1 MARFEVSFPE
11 MQAAANKIAQEA
23 QNFLDAA
30 NQVLAGAEAL
40 GQTWEGDSQVA
51 FMNGHQQTNEWYI
64 KMVDIV
70 NTYVTM
76 LQEGARKYEEGEAEV
91 TGAITAH

>member
-1 MARFEVSFPE
+1 MARFEVNPGE
-11 MQAAANKIAQEA
+11 MVAAANNIAQEA

-30 NQVLAGAEAL
+30 SQVIAGAEAL

-51 FMNGHQQTNEWYI
+51 FMNEQQQANEWYK

-76 LQEGARKYEEGEAEV
+76 LQEGARKYEEGEVEV
-91 TGAITAH
+91 TGTITAR

>member
-1 MARFEVSFPE
+1 MARYEVTFSE

-30 NQVLAGAEAL
+30 NQVMAGAEAL
-40 GQTWEGDSQVA
+40 SQTWEGDSQVA
-51 FMNGHQQTNEWYI
+51 FINEQQQANEWYK

-76 LQEGARKYEEGEAEV
+76 LQNAVQKYEESEGQV
-91 TGAITAH
+91 TSTITAR

>member
-1 MARFEVSFPE
+1 MARYEVTFSE

-30 NQVLAGAEAL
+30 NQVMAGAEAL
-40 GQTWEGDSQVA
+40 SQTWEGDSQVA
-51 FMNGHQQTNEWYI
+51 FINEQQQANEWYK

-76 LQEGARKYEEGEAEV
+76 LQNAVQKYEQGEGEV
-91 TGAITAH
+91 TSTITAR

>member
-1 MARFEVSFPE
+1 MARYEVTFSE

-30 NQVLAGAEAL
+30 SQVIAGAEAL

-51 FMNGHQQTNEWYI
+51 FMNEQQQANEWYK

>member
-51 FMNGHQQTNEWYI
+51 FMNEQQQANEWY
-64 KMVDIV
+64 KQMVDIV

-76 LQEGARKYEEGEAEV
+76 LQNAVQKYQENEDLV
-91 TGAITAH
+91 TSNITAG